1 MKSRVWEEN
10 PWLWILT
17 CHKLNLFFF
26 KHPPRTA
33 FSHPS
38 GTFITF
44 STFKRRQTTLRTQ
57 LFSLKSKNFDTLIF
71 QNGSNK
77 LGNLLANTTHKTQ
90 KETNPKE
97 PKVSFKAQ
105 KDQTGNLLIN
115 VLIHSLHKCSLYVHI
130 LGRGRKQYA
139 ATPAVAKN
147 WFLPHPSPARWIWMV
162 TYLFFFLAWL
172 VW

>member
-1 MKSRVWEEN
+1 MDSYLSQAK
-10 PWLWILT
+10 P
-17 CHKLNLFFF
+17 LFF
-26 KHPPRTA
+26 KLPPRTA

-38 GTFITF
+38 GTFITL

-71 QNGSNK
+71 QNGSSK
-77 LGNLLANTTHKTQ
+77 LGNLLSNTTHKTQ

-115 VLIHSLHKCSLYVHI
+115 VLIHSLHKYSLYVHI
-130 LGRGRKQYA
+130 LGRGENNMLLLLLLLK
-139 ATPAVAKN
+139 
-147 WFLPHPSPARWIWMV
+147 IG
-162 TYLFFFLAWL
+162 FFPTLLQRVGYGW
-172 VW
+172 